1 MDITK
6 RVKKEMVPPDGGW
19 GWTVTFA
26 YALNNVSN
34 DNINANKIN
43 NNLHLSSRPSSV

>member
-1 MDITK
+1 MDKIK
-6 RVKKEMVPPDGGW
+6 KDKKEMVPPDGGW

-34 DNINANKIN
+34 
-43 NNLHLSSRPSSV
+43 NLFLL